1 MPVVFESAVRA
12 FVMPR
17 VCDDWT
23 LATLAVVNTS
33 IDRQDP
39 VVVRLRGVPAD
50 AKTAVWRQPEAD
62 DVEIVLARDG
72 KDVRVRLPRIG
83 AWECGYLSFK

>member
-17 VCDDWT
+17 VREDWT
-23 LATLAVVNTS
+23 LATLAIVNAS

-39 VVVRLRGVPAD
+39 VVARLRGVPAD
-50 AKTAVWRQPEAD
+50 AKTAVWHQPEAD

-72 KDVRVRLPRIG
+72 ADVRVRLPRIG
-83 AWECGYLSFK
+83 AWSCGYLSFR